1 MNHQT
6 ASLRPRPIIPAH
18 SSETAY
24 EIETKFKLQPL
35 TARILAVRGFC
46 ADDRL
51 EAHLHPRL
59 ARLEK
64 PESLADYEKAI
75 TYLAGCVTA
84 GETIGVFG
92 DYDTDGISSVSLWVL
107 FFRAI
112 RVNALTRLAHRDR
125 GYGLTI
131 EDVRFFA
138 DAGIRSVIACD
149 VGSTDLEAAEIAS
162 QLGIELIIV
171 DHHHLHQPYPKAHA
185 LINPLRPDCAFPF
198 PGMASVGLSFYLMAG
213 LRSRLEADCRIPP
226 ADLPELKEFLD
237 IVALG
242 TLADV
247 SPLTGNNRILVHH
260 GLLLIAARRRPALR
274 ALCVAAHIDPA
285 EEITEKHVVFRMTPK
300 LNAPGRMGDAD
311 LSLQLL
317 TAPDYQQAL
326 QIAGELTRINERR
339 QQIQEQMYKEALVQA
354 EASMDYRWGI
364 VVSGTDWHPGVVG
377 IVAAKLAEQ
386 FKRPAVAIALRG
398 DIGRGSVRTFGNL
411 NIFEVIEKTEKHLI
425 SFGGHQGAM
434 GVELARE
441 QLGDFAA
448 AFDEQ
453 LRVHAGCGDE
463 VPTNVDAMVPLHE
476 LTSSFMNELKQ
487 LAPFGNQ
494 NPEPVLMSQNLEVIS
509 VRYPKNVHISLR
521 LRDPVSQTVR
531 QAIGFNMAKSLR
543 DIGSVVNL
551 IYVPEKNAYNPENLQ
566 LRILFLWNAEE
577 KNP

>member
-6 ASLRPRPIIPAH
+6 SSLRPLPIIPDH

-24 EIETKFKLQPL
+24 EIETRFQLLPL
-35 TARILAVRGFC
+35 TARILAVRGFS

-51 EAHLHPRL
+51 EAYLHPRL

-64 PESLADYEKAI
+64 PDTLADYEKAI
-75 TYLAGCVTA
+75 TYLAAAVSA
-84 GETIGVFG
+84 DETIGIFG

-107 FFRAI
+107 FLRAI
-112 RVNALTRLAHRDR
+112 KRKSLTRLAHRDR
-125 GYGLTI
+125 GYGLTA

-138 DAGIRSVIACD
+138 DAGLRSVIACD
-149 VGSTDLEAAEIAS
+149 VGSTDHEAAEIAH
-162 QLGIELIIV
+162 QLGLELIIV
-171 DHHHLHQPYPKAHA
+171 DHHHLQQPYPKAHA
-185 LINPLRPDCAFPF
+185 LINPLRPDCGFPF

-226 ADLPELKEFLD
+226 ADLPELKEYLD

-260 GLLLIAARRRPALR
+260 GLRLIAARKRPSIR
-274 ALCVAAHIDPA
+274 ALCMAAHIDAA

-317 TAPDYQQAL
+317 TAADYQESL

-339 QQIQEQMYKEALVQA
+339 QQIQEQMFKEAVVQA

-364 VVSGTDWHPGVVG
+364 VVSGTDWHPGIVG

-386 FKRPAVAIALRG
+386 FKRPAIAIALRG
-398 DIGRGSVRTFGNL
+398 DIGRGSVRTFANI
-411 NIFEVIEKTEKHLI
+411 NIFEVIEKTTGHLI
-425 SFGGHQGAM
+425 SYGGHQGAM
-434 GVELARE
+434 GIEIARE
-441 QLGDFAA
+441 QLGDFAR
-448 AFDEQ
+448 AFDDQ
-453 LRVHAGCGDE
+453 LRVYAGTGDE
-463 VPTNVDAMVPLHE
+463 LPTPVDSIVPLHE
-476 LTSSFMNELKQ
+476 LTSHFMNELK
-487 LAPFGNQ
+487 LLSPFGNQ
-494 NPEPVLMSQNLEVIS
+494 NPEPVLMCRNLEVVS
-509 VRYPKNVHISLR
+509 VRYPKNVHVSVR
-521 LRDPVSQTVR
+521 LRDPVTQAVR
-531 QAIGFNMAKSLR
+531 QAIGFNMAKSQR
-543 DIGSVVNL
+543 EIGSIVNI
-551 IYVPEKNAYNPENLQ
+551 IYVPERNAYNPEGLQ

-577 KNP
+577 KNG

>member
-1 MNHQT
+1 MNHQS
-6 ASLRPRPIIPAH
+6 ASQRPHPIIPAH
-18 SSETAY
+18 SNETAY
-24 EIETKFKLQPL
+24 DIETQFQLQPL
-35 TARILAVRGFC
+35 TARILAVRGFS
-46 ADDRL
+46 ADPRL
-51 EAHLHPRL
+51 EAFLHPRL

-75 TYLAGCVTA
+75 TYLAGCVSA

-112 RVNALTRLAHRDR
+112 GVNVVTRLAHRDR

-138 DAGIRSVIACD
+138 DAGLRSVIACD
-149 VGSTDLEAAEIAS
+149 VGSTDHAAAASAAE
-162 QLGIELIIV
+162 LGIELIIV
-171 DHHHLHQPYPKAHA
+171 DHHHLQMPYPKAHA
-185 LINPLRPDCAFPF
+185 LINPLRSDCGFPF

-213 LRSRLEADCRIPP
+213 LRSRLEADCRVAP
-226 ADLPELKEFLD
+226 AALPELKEFLD

-260 GLLLIAARRRPALR
+260 GLKLLAARRRPSLR

-285 EEITEKHVVFRMTPK
+285 EELTEKHVVFRMTPK

-326 QIAGELTRINERR
+326 VIAGELTRINERR
-339 QQIQEQMYKEALVQA
+339 QQIQEQMFKEASVQA
-354 EASMDYRWGI
+354 DASMDYRWGI
-364 VVSGTDWHPGVVG
+364 VVSGTDWHPGIVG

-386 FKRPAVAIALRG
+386 FKRPAIAIALRG
-398 DIGRGSVRTFGNL
+398 DIGRGSVRTFGNI
-411 NIFEVIEKTEKHLI
+411 NIFEVIEKTAAHLI
-425 SFGGHQGAM
+425 SYGGHQGAM
-434 GVELARE
+434 GIEITRE
-441 QLGDFAA
+441 QLGDFAR
-448 AFDEQ
+448 AFDDQ
-453 LRVHAGCGDE
+453 LRVYAGSGDE
-463 VPTNVDAMVPLHE
+463 IPTTVDALVPLHE
-476 LTSSFMNELKQ
+476 LTNRFMDELK
-487 LAPFGNQ
+487 LISPFGNQ
-494 NPEPVLMSQNLEVIS
+494 NPEPVLMSQNLEVLS
-509 VRYPKNVHISLR
+509 VRYPKNVHVSVR
-521 LRDPVSQTVR
+521 LRDPVTQTVR
-531 QAIGFNMAKSLR
+531 QAIGFNLAKSLR
-543 DIGSVVNL
+543 DIGSVVNV

-577 KNP
+577 KSG